1 MSLGRLLATGKSL
14 VGLRGGE
21 SRYRT
26 DKNARLPKFASP
38 KNPFAPAEVAVEPP
52 VTAPGPMPSATAKP
66 VATEKKTL
74 RAPAR
79 AAKATGWLSEWGR
92 KLNPLSRGPKP
103 AGLVK
108 SLAPLPGMP
117 PQQGELSLD
126 AVKVMRNDLSDTD
139 FEVVRP
145 RAVRSV
151 SPVMAMTAE
160 KLEPVGAAWNRITTR
175 FFGVDQ
181 P

>member
-52 VTAPGPMPSATAKP
+52 VPAPTKP
-66 VATEKKTL
+66 VVAETKVL
-74 RAPAR
+74 RAPVS

-103 AGLVK
+103 ARLVK
-108 SLAPLPGMP
+108 SLAPLSAPP

-145 RAVRSV
+145 RATRLV
-151 SPVMAMTAE
+151 SPVMAMAAE